1 MASKARTLIS
11 RIVTLCDA
19 EERSAMKVAVI
30 RNLCQRY
37 LDPKFA
43 ENEDMI
49 EYLLGTDDYWTDMI
63 YEEMEKDDVMCLR
76 QPTPTDDDEEEEEDP
91 LDDEDE

>member
-1 MASKARTLIS
+1 
-11 RIVTLCDA
+11 
-19 EERSAMKVAVI
+19 MKVAVI

-49 EYLLGTDDYWTDMI
+49 EHLLGTDDYWTDMI
-63 YEEMEKDDVMCLR
+63 YGEMEKDDEMCLR
-76 QPTPTDDDEEEEEDP
+76 HPTPTDDEEEVVEDYDD
-91 LDDEDE
+91 DDED